1 MIAKV
6 LFYIIVQA
14 VVHFTTAL
22 TLPPPPSP
30 PTSFVC
36 ECVSAH
42 I

>member
-6 LFYIIVQA
+6 PFYIIVQA

-22 TLPPPPSP
+22 TLPPPSP